1 MSSTVF
7 PSERALAAYRI
18 GSPAHPL
25 LDGGGA
31 AISDTAR
38 WNSRGRFVIYAAEHY
53 TGALLEKAAQL
64 NSLKIPRSL
73 VYVRIEI
80 PAGASV
86 EEVKLEDL
94 PGWDWE
100 NRTASQRYGDAWYDE
115 ARSLVLV
122 VPSLIAPG
130 LERNILISQ
139 RHPEFAAVR
148 SSAPEGVR
156 CHPRLLV

>member
-7 PSERALAAYRI
+7 HSERALAAYRI

-64 NSLKIPRSL
+64 NSLRIPRTL

-80 PAGASV
+80 PTGASV
-86 EEVKLEDL
+86 EEVKLDHL
-94 PGWDWE
+94 PGWDSE
-100 NRTASQRYGDAWYDE
+100 SRTASQRYGDAWYDE
-115 ARSLVLV
+115 ARSLALL
-122 VPSLIAPG
+122 VPSLVAPG
-130 LERNILISQ
+130 LARNILINQ
-139 RHPEFAAVR
+139 RHPEFATVR
-148 SSAPEGVR
+148 TSDPERIR